1 MYSQI
6 YWGSFSCFK
15 PRWRKIFLCIEF
27 QFSDC
32 PVFDQPVKYNI
43 PLEVLILLPYRG
55 SISRQEKVTFFSSR
69 RVALGLPSPS
79 RRVCPDRRTDGRT
92 DGRTLTQEL
101 KFLASTVYYPR
112 CFACW
117 RSAYIR
123 IIMKKSLTYTCLVS
137 ACLHLHFLLSLLF
150 PRKSSVISLS
160 SILLFKR
167 NFSFP

>member
-6 YWGSFSCFK
+6 YWGSFNCFK
-15 PRWRKIFLCIEF
+15 PRWRKIFPCIKF

-55 SISRQEKVTFFSSR
+55 SISRQEKVTFYPPPPR
-69 RVALGLPSPS
+69 RVALGLPSPF
-79 RRVCPDRRTDGRT
+79 RGVCMDGRT
-92 DGRTLTQEL
+92 YANART
-101 KFLASTVYYPR
+101 KISRVDPR

-117 RSAYIR
+117 RPAYIR

-167 NFSFP
+167 NFSFA